1 MVIGILKTYILKHNV
16 ALGGLQVHGSR
27 LIEDINI
34 RVHDLQKA
42 LNPRHAPLELL
53 GKFNNPAH
61 RGNKGGHIHH
71 IGHQI
76 AGPDGSPNH
85 EKPACHDGHQI
96 HQTVKKPGGTL
107 KKSHVTV
114 TALFDLIKFSIVLLK
129 LFVLH
134 IFVGKGLHHLLPQQ
148 TVLDP
153 SVQFSH
159 LLPLLAEQRPQ
170 PEVDPAAHHHHHRN
184 DAKDKQRQRYI
195 DGTQNDK
202 GGCPLD
208 PGDKEFLRAVMGK
221 LRHIKQIVGD
231 APHDLPHLSVVII
244 GVGQLLQ
251 MPVGVPAHIRLYI
264 HPHHMTGIGH
274 IIVSRRVNQPQC
286 QVQKPQSSHGAHRQH
301 RQVLHGLVGDMP
313 DNQRQHDLADGGQG
327 RAEQVQTEHFH
338 MGFIV
343 GHKPFNQYR

>member
-1 MVIGILKTYILKHNV
+1 
-16 ALGGLQVHGSR
+16 
-27 LIEDINI
+27 
-34 RVHDLQKA
+34 
-42 LNPRHAPLELL
+42 
-53 GKFNNPAH
+53 
-61 RGNKGGHIHH
+61 
-71 IGHQI
+71 
-76 AGPDGSPNH
+76 
-85 EKPACHDGHQI
+85 
-96 HQTVKKPGGTL
+96 
-107 KKSHVTV
+107 
-114 TALFDLIKFSIVLLK
+114 
-129 LFVLH
+129 
-134 IFVGKGLHHLLPQQ
+134 
-148 TVLDP
+148 
-153 SVQFSH
+153 
-159 LLPLLAEQRPQ
+159 
-170 PEVDPAAHHHHHRN
+170 
-184 DAKDKQRQRYI
+184 
-195 DGTQNDK
+195 
-202 GGCPLD
+202 
-208 PGDKEFLRAVMGK
+208 MGK